1 MVEEIDLGFLRQFV
15 SVEEQTVVYV
25 VTPEGPIDPCK

>member
-1 MVEEIDLGFLRQFV
+1 MVEEINLGFLRGFV
-15 SVEEQTVVYV
+15 SAQEQTVVYV